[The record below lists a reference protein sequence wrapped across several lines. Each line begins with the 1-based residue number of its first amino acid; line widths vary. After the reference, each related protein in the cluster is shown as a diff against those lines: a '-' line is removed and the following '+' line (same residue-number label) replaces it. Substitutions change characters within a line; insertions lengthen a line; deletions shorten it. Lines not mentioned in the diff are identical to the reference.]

1 MFICISRNDAVPQDL
16 INVYVHE
23 LDRPPFGIIAA
34 HPAESEV
41 LVSCPMNRG
50 DCVFACLFVDPR
62 SSHLVAYYSDSV
74 LFRVTSAAQLEEE
87 KDGRLKCV

>member
-1 MFICISRNDAVPQDL
+1 MFV
-16 INVYVHE
+16 
-23 LDRPPFGIIAA
+23 
-34 HPAESEV
+34 
-41 LVSCPMNRG
+41 
-50 DCVFACLFVDPR
+50 CLFVDPR